1 MCYSTHATTP
11 LPLPTVTPILPHN
24 SPTPPDPAVRGMV
37 GTGVGV
43 VELSAGAPVLDE
55 AKRVLISCSIHTSC
69 SGVKATEEATEEA
82 TEDVAGG
89 STDPGFAA
97 KPATLLLER
106 VLVADAGLP
115 LWRLQIC
122 GMNDSTRHNNTS

>member
-69 SGVKATEEATEEA
+69 SGVKATEEATE
-82 TEDVAGG
+82 DVAGG
-89 STDPGFAA
+89 STAPGFAA

-106 VLVADAGLP
+106 VLVADALP
-115 LWRLQIC
+115 LWRLRIG
-122 GMNDSTRHNNTS
+122 GMNDSTRHNNSWT